1 MTVSEEIDRYLK
13 FETSEDQNF
22 RRKVTGNSSRT
33 IEFTFLPAL
42 LDKEKEVKEK
52 NIEDFVRGI

>member
-1 MTVSEEIDRYLK
+1 MTVSEEIYRYLK
-13 FETSEDQNF
+13 FETSEDQNC
-22 RRKVTGNSSRT
+22 RSKVAGNSSRN
-33 IEFTFLPAL
+33 IDFTFLPAL